1 MTDTKILTLNHL
13 ALRVLEDVL
22 RFPLVKERR
31 DDRQWDVL
39 VLAQLADGLIDAAD
53 SELTT
58 VSDFIIGHRTLL
70 AVRLGA

>member
-1 MTDTKILTLNHL
+1 VNDTKILTLNHL

-39 VLAQLADGLIDAAD
+39 VLTQLADGLVDAAD
-53 SELTT
+53 SENTN

-70 AVRLGA
+70 AARMGQ